1 MLKTIRERDR
11 LEMTCPAILSCVD
24 QAVEESLRFL
34 EERIDPERL
43 FDLKLLLRE
52 ALINAVIHGSGADPG
67 KTVECGLFLN
77 ENSLS
82 ITVSDHGPGFDWR
95 ERIGVEPSP
104 EATSGRGLMIMKLYS
119 DGVSYN
125 STGNAVTI
133 IKNLRPGQAPSQPDR
148 DNAQGATSGATNNA
162 REPDMFEITKN
173 ADLTVI
179 KPGGDIVASVVENF
193 KALLQDALRD
203 SPGPLAIDLS
213 GTSMIDSM
221 GIGLL
226 IAAHNT
232 LGKSGEKLRLL
243 NPNRDILTLL
253 RTMRLDKHFVISA

>member
-1 MLKTIRERDR
+1 
-11 LEMTCPAILSCVD
+11 MTCPAILSCVD

-34 EERIDPERL
+34 KDRIPPERL

-52 ALINAVIHGSGADPG
+52 ALINAVVHGSGADPE
-67 KTVECGLFLN
+67 KSIECGL
-77 ENSLS
+77 SLDEDS
-82 ITVSDHGPGFDWR
+82 LRITVSDHGPGFDWR
-95 ERIGVEPSP
+95 KRMEVEAEPD
-104 EATSGRGLMIMKLYS
+104 ATSGRGLMIMKLYS

-133 IKNLRPGQAPSQPDR
+133 VKNLRPAHALSTP
-148 DNAQGATSGATNNA
+148 GAGETGDGATNKA

-179 KPGGDIVASVVENF
+179 RPGGDIVASVVENF

-243 NPNRDILTLL
+243 NPNQDILTLF
-253 RTMRLDKHFVISA
+253 RTMRLDKHFLISA